1 MNRRVWTIV
10 TLTVLLITLVVI
22 PTSASN
28 TMTYYG
34 YSKIGAGTMS
44 GFGGDW
50 LKDPTPG
57 SANSAMDLLYLSVCP
72 AMVTATINGD
82 QITVTVVAPESG
94 PGLIPGVPCYDPVF
108 NGVTPLTF
116 IGHLAAGTGD
126 RIRGQ
131 EFPLVLQPDGSMGTM
146 LERFETLTGCTV
158 TGTGFQEMRGYWTT
172 GTEGGLVVN
181 WRAQC
186 DEVYGISAPE
196 RTVQWGWGFLGY
208 AP

>member
-1 MNRRVWTIV
+1 MNRRVWTVIG
-10 TLTVLLITLVVI
+10 LTALLVTLVVM

-34 YSKIGAGTMS
+34 YSQVGAYTMS
-44 GFGGDW
+44 GFSGDW

-57 SANSAMDLLYLSVCP
+57 SPNGEKDVLYLSVCP
-72 AMVTATINGD
+72 AMVTATIDGNE
-82 QITVTVVAPESG
+82 ITVTVVSPESG
-94 PGLIPGVPCYDPVF
+94 PGLIPGVLCYDPVF

-116 IGHLAAGTGD
+116 TGHLAAGTGD

-131 EFPLVLQPDGSMGTM
+131 EFPLVLQPDGSTGTM
-146 LERFETLTGCTV
+146 LQRFEALTGCTA
-158 TGTGFQEMRGYWTT
+158 TQSGFQTIRGYWTT
-172 GTEGGLVVN
+172 GTEGGLIVY

-186 DEVYGISAPE
+186 DEVYGIPAPKT
-196 RTVQWGWGFLGY
+196 TVQWGWGFLGF